1 MRLLLAK
8 LLWNFDLE
16 LLPQSLNWADQKSF
30 SLWSRPQ
37 LMIKL
42 FRAGAGSAL

>member
-16 LLPQSLNWADQKSF
+16 LLSKSLDWTDQKTF
-30 SLWSRPQ
+30 ALWSRPE
-37 LMIKL
+37 LMVKL

>member
-16 LLPQSLNWADQKSF
+16 LLPESLNWADQKSF
-30 SLWSRPQ
+30 SLWSRPE
-37 LMIKL
+37 LMVKL
-42 FRAGAGSAL
+42 FRAGTGSAL

>member
-8 LLWNFDLE
+8 FLWHFDLE
-16 LLPQSLNWADQKSF
+16 LLPQSLNWKDQKSF
-30 SLWSRPQ
+30 SLWKRPE

-42 FRAGAGSAL
+42 FRAGTNSEM